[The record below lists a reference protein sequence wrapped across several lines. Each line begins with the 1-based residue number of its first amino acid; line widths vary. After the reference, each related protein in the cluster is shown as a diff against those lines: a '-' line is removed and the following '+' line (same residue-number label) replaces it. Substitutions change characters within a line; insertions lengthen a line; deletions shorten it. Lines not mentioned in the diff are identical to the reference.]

1 MKIIVLIIFIS
12 LPFNAINAQ
21 LLKDLVWTEAYNNA
35 FSLNIYSRRFKFDT
49 SQVMVGGNLYYEL
62 LTSENFTGDDWLGT
76 GGFVRTQDKLVFFL
90 YEVNES
96 VLYDFNAGIGDLFY
110 TPNGAELEVIN
121 VDTIFLVNGEERRR
135 MELRCT
141 QIDSDPIY
149 WIDGIG
155 SNMGFDQFST
165 CQFDWYTTLLCAYK
179 ENEFIYKN
187 PEVDTC
193 WLQITSSSFLKPDN
207 IGFFPN
213 PVTDILV
220 ISDPE
225 ELLKSVSIMSLDG
238 KTRYQGSDLQIHTSH
253 FSQGI
258 YLAQIKLKH
267 GESFVQKL
275 IKH

>member
-1 MKIIVLIIFIS
+1 
-12 LPFNAINAQ
+12 
-21 LLKDLVWTEAYNNA
+21 
-35 FSLNIYSRRFKFDT
+35 
-49 SQVMVGGNLYYEL
+49 
-62 LTSENFTGDDWLGT
+62 
-76 GGFVRTQDKLVFFL
+76 
-90 YEVNES
+90 
-96 VLYDFNAGIGDLFY
+96 
-110 TPNGAELEVIN
+110 
-121 VDTIFLVNGEERRR
+121 